1 MSEERSAPEWLLEPP
16 AANAVHFHVATGDD
30 VELTPAARAAL
41 ETLLTELGSS
51 EVEAFR
57 FGIWDCDE
65 LNRPSCSPD
74 NCTLAN
80 CQPLTTTPSC
90 LAHSHC
96 RISMLT

>member
-1 MSEERSAPEWLLEPP
+1 
-16 AANAVHFHVATGDD
+16 
-30 VELTPAARAAL
+30 VESTSSWQALHSFSTSDGLRAGRASVEAI
-41 ETLLTELGSS
+41 ETLLTELNSS
-51 EVEAFR
+51 EVEGFR

-65 LNRPSCSPD
+65 LSRPSCSPD

-96 RISMLT
+96 KIAMFG